1 MKITIIGTG
10 HVGLVTGAVFAEK
23 GHDVLCID
31 NNHKKIEM
39 LRRGEMPFYEPE
51 MEPLVNKNV
60 KAGRLSFS
68 TEIAEGVAFAEV
80 IFVVVGTPPLP
91 TGGLDLTYIEKVAR
105 TIASN
110 LKEYRLVVEKSTVPV
125 RTGDS
130 IFRTI
135 RRYAPKNVSFDVA
148 SNPEFLRE
156 GQGVHDGLYPDRI
169 VIGVASRRAEQ
180 ILREIYKGF
189 EAPLIVTDVHSA
201 EIIKHAANA
210 FLATKISFINA
221 VANICELAGAD
232 VTQVAKGI
240 GMDKRIG
247 KEFLYAGI
255 GYGGSCFPKDVDGF
269 VDIADTLGYDFTL
282 LKDVQQI
289 NKEQRSRFV
298 KKVQD
303 EMWIIKEKPIAV
315 WGLSF
320 KPDTD
325 DMREAPSIDIIAD
338 LKARGAKLRVYD
350 PETIKTVRQ
359 ILAGGVPEDSY
370 EALVYN
376 TMQSITLCDSAEEAL
391 QGAECLLLLTEWK
404 EFRNIPAEKIKS
416 LLAHPMII
424 DGRNFFDPN
433 EMKQLGIHY
442 RSIGR

>member
-1 MKITIIGTG
+1 MKVTMIGTG

-23 GHDVLCID
+23 GHEVLCVD
-31 NNHKKIEM
+31 NNQKKIEM
-39 LRRGEMPFYEPE
+39 LQRGEMPFYEPD
-51 MEPLVNKNV
+51 MEALVNKNV

-68 TEIAEGVAFAEV
+68 TEIAQGVAFAEV
-80 IFVVVGTPPLP
+80 IFVAVGTPPMP

-105 TIASN
+105 TIAIN
-110 LKEYRLVVEKSTVPV
+110 LREYRLVIEKSTVPV

-135 RRYAPKNVSFDVA
+135 QRYAPKDVSFDVA

-169 VIGVASRRAEQ
+169 VVGVNSRRAEQ
-180 ILREIYKGF
+180 LLRDLYKCF
-189 EAPLIVTDVHSA
+189 DAPLIVTDVHSA

-247 KEFLYAGI
+247 KDFLNAGI

-282 LKDVQQI
+282 LKEVQKI

-298 KKVQD
+298 KKVQ
-303 EMWIIKEKPIAV
+303 EELWIIKEKNVAV

-325 DMREAPSIDIIAD
+325 DMREAPSLDIIAE
-338 LKARGAKLRVYD
+338 LKAKGAKLRMYD
-350 PETIKTVRQ
+350 PETVKTVRD
-359 ILAGGVPEDSY
+359 IFAGGIPDDPY
-370 EALVYN
+370 ERLVYE
-376 TMQSITLCDSAEEAL
+376 TMQGVTLCNSAEEAL

-404 EFRNIPAEKIKS
+404 EFRNISPEKIKS
-416 LLAHPMII
+416 LLTQPLII
-424 DGRNFFDPN
+424 DGRNFFDPA
-433 EMKQLGIHY
+433 EMKQLGINY